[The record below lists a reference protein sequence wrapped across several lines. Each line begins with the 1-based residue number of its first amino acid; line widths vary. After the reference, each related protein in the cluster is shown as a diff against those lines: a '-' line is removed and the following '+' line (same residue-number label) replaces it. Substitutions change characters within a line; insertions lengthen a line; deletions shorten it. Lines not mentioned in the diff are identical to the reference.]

1 MFKKGSGGIGVPT
14 PAQISSGPHLRA
26 SKINITDFK
35 CKKQTL
41 CYICL
46 KLSVTMRLLCTV
58 ECPHDTST
66 VRACADLRTPP
77 RASMH
82 PMHPHASPADF
93 TVQTLLYPRH

>member
-1 MFKKGSGGIGVPT
+1 
-14 PAQISSGPHLRA
+14 
-26 SKINITDFK
+26 
-35 CKKQTL
+35 
-41 CYICL
+41 
-46 KLSVTMRLLCTV
+46 MRLLCTV

-93 TVQTLLYPRH
+93 TVQTLPTTLTGKVSTGEVSKLGRWHTGEGFCVCNSEFTKSAGLVLVG